1 MSGGM
6 WMLVGFAVK
15 TGSLV
20 WKLEILSCAL
30 KDLSGII

>member
-15 TGSLV
+15 TASLV
-20 WKLEILSCAL
+20 WELEILVAL
-30 KDLSGII
+30 LRIY